1 MKKFYL
7 FTLAM
12 LCVAAFTYAQQV
24 ELVGVGMYNKTT
36 ESLAVVDDATL
47 VDVTLFAIYLNS
59 NGLAPGGFVNFWDN
73 TPESVDVN
81 FTENPINLGPVP
93 PEGLGYYTTIFD
105 NDVDAAGENIVVL
118 PENMLNTFSFYAYVK
133 RDDPTADYYS
143 VFDYTHVHCWANG
156 PDNTYTYELD
166 LIDNGLNRNIKITM
180 PFTGFHNN
188 PAILDRIAVV
198 QIAADGMATLE
209 YIVTG
214 NNVGDYYHEF
224 TSSTFAVP
232 AAATK
237 IEVKVYSPDEL
248 GANGKPIG
256 DSFTCGGVVADVTDV
271 PGDPGCTYTQG
282 YWKTHG
288 SDGPA
293 PYDATWELIV
303 DDGEDT
309 DFFKSGKTWYDAM
322 RTKAKGNVYYKL
334 AFQYIAANLNFL
346 NGADPTDA
354 QDAFDDATALFI
366 KWKPSQ
372 IKKLKGNHPV
382 RKQFLA
388 AKDVLDDYNNGDIG
402 PGHCDEGEEDGR
414 KSAEINTGSEEM
426 LIYPNPMS
434 NNGTIDF
441 RVANNGPTTVEMYNM
456 MGAKVVTLFDQNV
469 QADQKFQ
476 VRFDASKYTRGLY
489 VIYIR
494 NGSSIQKRKITIVN

>member
-36 ESLAVVDDATL
+36 ESLAVVDDPNL
-47 VDVTLFAIYLNS
+47 VDVTLFAVYLNS
-59 NGLAPGGFVNFWDN
+59 NGLAPGGVVNFWDN
-73 TPESVDVN
+73 TPESVDVI
-81 FTENPINLGPVP
+81 FTEVPFNYGSVPIG
-93 PEGLGYYTTIFD
+93 GLGYYTTVFD
-105 NDVDAAGENIVVL
+105 DDVDGAGENIIV
-118 PENMLNTFSFYAYVK
+118 EEDNKLNTFSFYAFVK
-133 RDDPTADYYS
+133 RNDPTADYYS
-143 VFDYTHVHCWANG
+143 VFDYTQMHCWANG

-271 PGDPGCTYTQG
+271 PDDPGCTYTQG
-282 YWKTHG
+282 YWKTH
-288 SDGPA
+288 SIYGPA
-293 PYDATWELIV
+293 GPADPTWDMLPN
-303 DDGEDT
+303 GADT
-309 DFFKSGKTWYDAM
+309 EFYLSGASWYNVFWTAV
-322 RTKAKGNVYYKL
+322 KGNKYYSL
-334 AFQYIAANLNFL
+334 AHQFMAAHLNFM
-346 NGADPTDA
+346 NGADPSDVQA
-354 QDAFDDATALFI
+354 EYD
-366 KWKPSQ
+366 
-372 IKKLKGNHPV
+372 
-382 RKQFLA
+382 A
-388 AKDVLDDYNNGDIG
+388 AKLLFETYTPAQVKADKSLNKEFGSYVDKLTDYNEGTIG
-402 PGHCDEGEEDGR
+402 PGHCDDGEEEEEH
-414 KSAEINTGSEEM
+414 KSAKINTGLEE
-426 LIYPNPMS
+426 LVVYPNPMS